1 MRAKAYAKVNL
12 SLRVRS
18 LDADGFHPLRGLF
31 QTVDWYDEIMVED
44 AADDSIAVPGGGAP
58 ADTTNLAWRAV
69 TEARR
74 LGKHPA
80 PTRVV
85 VTKQIPSPAG
95 LGGGSADAA
104 AALNLAARRFSVPF
118 DDIRTLA
125 ADLGSD
131 VPFAVVGGTAIVTG
145 RGEFV
150 APLPDAVGFALA
162 VVVPPIVLRTGAVF
176 RSWDVLGGPDGPGIA
191 GADLPPA
198 LRDHAPLV
206 NDLYP
211 AAVAIAPEIDEW
223 RAELS
228 HRWGLPVAMTGSGA
242 ALFSYFPTREE
253 AEDALATV
261 PAGATAARAV
271 TPINRGW
278 EIVAS
283 AEGRSDAQE
292 RSDDAG
298 RRWETEPRR

>member
-1 MRAKAYAKVNL
+1 
-12 SLRVRS
+12 
-18 LDADGFHPLRGLF
+18 
-31 QTVDWYDEIMVED
+31 
-44 AADDSIAVPGGGAP
+44 
-58 ADTTNLAWRAV
+58 V

-74 LGKHPA
+74 LGKHQV

-118 DDIRTLA
+118 DEVRTLA

-162 VVVPPIVLRTGAVF
+162 IVVPPIVLGTAAVF
-176 RSWDVLGGPDGPGIA
+176 RSWDELGGPSGPAIA
-191 GADLPPA
+191 GTDLPPA

-211 AAVAIAPEIDEW
+211 AAVVVAPEIDEW

-242 ALFSYFPTREE
+242 ALFSYFPTRGE
-253 AEDALATV
+253 AEDAAATA
-261 PAGATAARAV
+261 PAAATAARAV
-271 TPINRGW
+271 EPIDRGW
-278 EIVAS
+278 ELV
-283 AEGRSDAQE
+283 G
-292 RSDDAG
+292 
-298 RRWETEPRR
+298 